1 MNEFQH
7 LAVPGVQGLDPY
19 QPDKPESELERQ
31 LGLSNIVKLASNEN
45 PLGPS
50 PEVIRQIQQRCT
62 NLSRY
67 PDGNGTE
74 LKAELARRMAV
85 QPSQITL
92 GNGSSD
98 VLEIIAR
105 TFLTT
110 GSEAVFSEFAFAM
123 YPIFVQATGAT
134 SRIASALE
142 PSSEMPY
149 GHDLEAMYSLVND
162 KTRVIFVANPNNP
175 TGTYLSTDSLS
186 GFVASL
192 PEEVICVVDEAY
204 FEYVEKEDFPNAM
217 EWVER
222 FPNLIVTRTF
232 SKAFGLAGLRIGYG
246 VSGVRVADLLNR
258 VRQPF
263 NTNSLAL
270 DAALTAL
277 ADENHIQ
284 ASRKVNAEGL
294 CFLAEGLTE
303 MRLKVIPSV
312 GNFVCVD
319 VQRSG
324 AEVFADLLKQGV
336 IVRPLSGYQ
345 MPNHIRVTVGARREN
360 ERFLA
365 ELRKVL

>member
-7 LAVPGVQGLDPY
+7 LAVPEVQGLDPY
-19 QPDKPESELERQ
+19 QPGKPESELERE

-45 PLGPS
+45 SLGPS
-50 PEVIRQIQQRCT
+50 PQVIRQIQGCGI

-74 LKAELARRMAV
+74 LKAELARRMAI
-85 QPSQITL
+85 QPSQVTL

-105 TFLTT
+105 TFLTA

-123 YPIFVQATGAT
+123 YSIFVQVTGAT
-134 SRIASALE
+134 ARIARALE
-142 PSSEMPY
+142 PSSVMPY
-149 GHDLEAMYSLVND
+149 GHDLEAMYGLVND
-162 KTRVIFVANPNNP
+162 KTRVVFIANPNNP
-175 TGTYLSTDSLS
+175 TGTYLSSDRLL
-186 GFVASL
+186 GFVTSL

-204 FEYVEKEDFPNAM
+204 FEYVEKEDLPNTM

-222 FPNLIVTRTF
+222 FPNLVVTRTF

-246 VSGVRVADLLNR
+246 VSDTRVANLLNR

-284 ASRKVNAEGL
+284 VSRKANAEGL
-294 CFLAEGLTE
+294 CFLLERLAE
-303 MRLKVIPSV
+303 MRLNVIPSV

-336 IVRPLSGYQ
+336 IVRPLAGYR
-345 MPNHIRVTVGARREN
+345 MPNHIRVTVGTPREN
-360 ERFLA
+360 KRFLA